1 MVMLF
6 NEWHSSKAWVA
17 MCCND
22 CGSVTLRSIRQ
33 LAKALRPMVIR
44 LFGSSMVRS
53 CLQSLKALSHI
64 TCTVS
69 FTVYDLTLL
78 SVIFIKRRPSVLY
91 MQPNSSFTGAN
102 MSLSVLLDFI
112 ELITLCIASVC
123 FLMFVI
129 TILFL
134 IFTHVYNRNEKKI
147 KYKCIFLYPIVDCFM
162 IGCYECDDI
171 LSKLY

>member
-6 NEWHSSKAWVA
+6 NEWHSSKAWAA

-22 CGSVTLRSIRQ
+22 SGSVTLRSIRQ

-44 LFGSSMVRS
+44 LFGNSMVRS
-53 CLQSLKALSHI
+53 CLQSQKALSHI
-64 TCTVS
+64 TCTLS

-78 SVIFIKRRPSVLY
+78 SVIFIKRRPSALY
-91 MQPNSSFTGAN
+91 MQPNSSFTDVS

-123 FLMFVI
+123 FSKFIISL
-129 TILFL
+129 LFF
-134 IFTHVYNRNEKKI
+134 IVTGIYKMKWKKI
-147 KYKCIFLYPIVDCFM
+147 KQKQSFFRF
-162 IGCYECDDI
+162 
-171 LSKLY
+171 

>member
-6 NEWHSSKAWVA
+6 SELHSSKAWAA

-64 TCTVS
+64 
-69 FTVYDLTLL
+69 
-78 SVIFIKRRPSVLY
+78 P
-91 MQPNSSFTGAN
+91 
-102 MSLSVLLDFI
+102 
-112 ELITLCIASVC
+112 
-123 FLMFVI
+123 
-129 TILFL
+129 
-134 IFTHVYNRNEKKI
+134 
-147 KYKCIFLYPIVDCFM
+147 
-162 IGCYECDDI
+162 
-171 LSKLY
+171 